1 MFSNFPATKAF
12 GAASFGAPFAT
23 VVTSSTKGLEAIAA
37 ETTDYA
43 KASFEKSQAF
53 FEKLIGVKK
62 IDEAIQL
69 QSDFTKSA
77 YDDFLAYATKI
88 GETYSSL
95 AKEAFKPINGAS
107 PAQPPVVAPPSKA
120 PDATKQN

>member
-23 VVTSSTKGLEAIAA
+23 LVTSSTKGLEAIAA

-53 FEKLIGVKK
+53 FEKLVGVKK

-88 GETYSSL
+88 GETYSGL
-95 AKEAFKPINGAS
+95 KEAFKPINGAS
-107 PAQPPVVAPPSKA
+107 PAQSPVVAPPSKA
-120 PDATKQN
+120 PVATKQN

>member
-43 KASFEKSQAF
+43 KASFEKRQAF

-62 IDEAIQL
+62 IDEAIQH

-88 GETYSSL
+88 GETYSS
-95 AKEAFKPINGAS
+95 S
-107 PAQPPVVAPPSKA
+107 PRKRSSRSMARRPHSRRSSRPRQ
-120 PDATKQN
+120 